1 MTDAP
6 VVLLTGGT
14 GFIGGR
20 LIPHLRTAGYRVEAP
35 SRAMLDLEDE
45 TAVARFVQALQPN
58 IVVNLASPAMAYV
71 RAQTPADAAE
81 AARREITVAAALCAA
96 VRPATRFIQAG
107 SMAEYGY
114 SGRHAETAPCHPVS
128 VYGRAKLAA
137 SMAVVE
143 ARAARNVD
151 ATVLRIFGAYGPGE
165 NPKRLFPQILDA
177 RHHDRPIALSDG
189 RQLRDFVHVDDVCET
204 IVRLM
209 ALPTPL
215 KPLYNVGT
223 GQAVSVRMAV
233 ERIAQEAGIA
243 PARLHFGAMPRSL
256 VDEECLEA
264 DVDKLLESLDWSPP
278 QRFLATAPLLPS
290 FGPAASPIFAG
301 ASA

>member
-1 MTDAP
+1 MTQAP
-6 VVLLTGGT
+6 VVFLTGGT
-14 GFIGGR
+14 GFIGAR
-20 LIPHLRTAGYRVEAP
+20 LLRHLHGAGYRVEAP
-35 SRAMLDLEDE
+35 SRARLDLEDE
-45 TAVARFVQALQPN
+45 AAVARFVETLDPD

-96 VRPATRFIQAG
+96 VRPATRFVQAG

-137 SMAVVE
+137 SMAVLE
-143 ARAARNVD
+143 ARAARNID

-177 RHHDRPIALSDG
+177 RRHDRPIALSDG

-223 GQAVSVRMAV
+223 GQAVSVRAAV
-233 ERIAQEAGIA
+233 ERIAREAGIA
-243 PARLHFGAMPRSL
+243 ATRLQFGAMPRSL
-256 VDEECLEA
+256 VDEERLEA
-264 DVDKLLESLDWSPP
+264 DTDTLLGSLNWSPP
-278 QRFLATAPLLPS
+278 QRFLETAPLLPS
-290 FGPAASPIFAG
+290 FAPATGTSPA
-301 ASA
+301 